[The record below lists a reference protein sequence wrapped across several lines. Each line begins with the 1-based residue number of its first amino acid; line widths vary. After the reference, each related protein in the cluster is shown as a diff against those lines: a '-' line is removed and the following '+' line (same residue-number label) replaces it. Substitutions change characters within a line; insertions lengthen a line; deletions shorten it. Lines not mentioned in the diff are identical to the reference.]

1 MKRIVE
7 APSKEQFE
15 VIYKLS
21 KKLNSINYEESLI
34 DEALD
39 LVINAVK
46 AERGLFV
53 KYEKDKNNFSII
65 AARHINKENIISIEE
80 FSSGVLKQVFEK
92 KEPVLFH
99 DAQQEPTS
107 SAFESVMIKGIKSI
121 IGVPVF
127 YGESLWGIIIAD
139 SQTNRDKFTEQ
150 NLTLLELFSNLL
162 SLTLDRII
170 KSKELLAENK
180 LLHTQL
186 ESYQDIP
193 EIIGKSKAI
202 KEVVSAIHQVA
213 KSTAT
218 VLVTGESGTGK
229 DLVARAIHSL
239 SSRKENPYLAQFCG
253 SIPDSLLE
261 SELFGYKKGA
271 FTGANTDKKGLL
283 EATSKGTFFLD
294 EIADISQALQA
305 KLLRVI
311 ENQEIIRIGDTEAR
325 KIDVRIIVATN
336 KNLRELVREKTFR
349 EDLFYRLNVFPI
361 VVPPLRERQ
370 SDIPLLVEY
379 FVKLLGSEKFI
390 IQEAAVNKLKNYNW
404 PGNIRQLKNIIQRAI
419 ILSHND
425 IIKAENI
432 IIDDEDV
439 NIYAGTLDEIELQIV
454 KKRLEEFGG
463 NKTLTAKSL
472 GVSRKW
478 IYLKLGDQSSGS

>member
-21 KKLNSINYEESLI
+21 KKLNSINYEDSLI

-39 LVINAVK
+39 LVIDAVK

-53 KYEKDKNNFSII
+53 KYEESKNKFSII
-65 AARHINKENIISIEE
+65 AARHINKETIISTEE
-80 FSSGVLKQVFEK
+80 FSSGVLKQVVEK
-92 KEPVLFH
+92 KEPILYH

-127 YGESLWGIIIAD
+127 YGETLWGIIIAD
-139 SQTNRDKFTEQ
+139 SQTNREKFTEQ
-150 NLTLLELFSNLL
+150 NLILLELFSNLL

-170 KSKELLAENK
+170 KSKELIAENE
-180 LLHTQL
+180 LLHNQL
-186 ESYQDIP
+186 VSYRDIP
-193 EIIGKSKAI
+193 EIIGKSREI
-202 KEVVSAIHQVA
+202 KKVVSSIHQVA
-213 KSTAT
+213 KSDAT

-239 SSRKENPYLAQFCG
+239 SARKENPYLAQFCG
-253 SIPDSLLE
+253 SIPDNLLE

-271 FTGANTDKKGLL
+271 FTGANADKKGLL
-283 EATSKGTFFLD
+283 EATNKGTFFLD

-305 KLLRVI
+305 KLLRVL
-311 ENQEIIRIGDTEAR
+311 ENQEIIRIGDTETR
-325 KIDVRIIVATN
+325 KIDVRIVVATN
-336 KNLRELVREKTFR
+336 KDLRNLVREKEFR

-361 VVPPLRERQ
+361 VVPPLRDRR
-370 SDIPLLVEY
+370 SDIPLLAEY
-379 FVKLLGSEKFI
+379 FVKLLGNANTT
-390 IQEAAVNKLKNYNW
+390 IQSSAINKLKNYNW

-419 ILSHND
+419 ILSQNET
-425 IIKAENI
+425 IKAEDI
-432 IIDDEDV
+432 IIDDDDV

-478 IYLKLGDQSSGS
+478 IYLKLGEQNNSN